1 MARLDSQVI
10 RFKTAAETA
19 ERSEE
24 ELKTERRKMQREV
37 FHISLKAKLYI
48 PGIIYPIYLL
58 LELLCNQKHDIYLYC
73 LLVKRSNDT
82 G

>member
-1 MARLDSQVI
+1 MEHIQLFLLLIKLWFQVARLESQVI

-37 FHISLKAKLYI
+37 NI
-48 PGIIYPIYLL
+48 G
-58 LELLCNQKHDIYLYC
+58 
-73 LLVKRSNDT
+73 
-82 G
+82 

>member
-1 MARLDSQVI
+1 MKSYPDYVLLTLPSNIFQVARLESQVI

-37 FHISLKAKLYI
+37 FTYFATVK
-48 PGIIYPIYLL
+48 IYLSTL
-58 LELLCNQKHDIYLYC
+58 LQSLCKC
-73 LLVKRSNDT
+73 RK
-82 G
+82 

>member
-1 MARLDSQVI
+1 MVSFIFNNLKLWFQVARLESQVI

-37 FHISLKAKLYI
+37 KHWLNYGYRLK
-48 PGIIYPIYLL
+48 
-58 LELLCNQKHDIYLYC
+58 
-73 LLVKRSNDT
+73 
-82 G
+82 